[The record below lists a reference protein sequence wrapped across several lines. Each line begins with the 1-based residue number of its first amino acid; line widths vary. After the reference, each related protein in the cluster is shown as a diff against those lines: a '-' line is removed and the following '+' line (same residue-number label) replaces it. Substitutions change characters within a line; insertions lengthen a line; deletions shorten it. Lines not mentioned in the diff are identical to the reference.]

1 MKRGGRIGLLYVL
14 PGLAGLC
21 VFYIAPFFYSLR
33 YIFTRGVSQVEFV
46 GLANFRDLFRNPAF
60 GLAMKNTVIFT
71 GISVPLLVLAALLL
85 AAALQRRDSK
95 FLRWTMLAPM
105 IIPVA
110 SALLGWSAI
119 LGQDG
124 LLGRLIQV
132 LGGQGANY
140 LAEPWARWSL
150 MLMFFVKN
158 LGYMTVILGGALAS
172 IPKEYR
178 EAYSLD
184 SNSLWGYT
192 FRIAAPIISPVIFF
206 VAVLSLVN
214 SFQIFREVYGLYGD
228 YPPNSLYMLQT
239 FMNNNFA
246 KLNYSRLCTASFTV
260 SMAIALAV
268 SVYLWFQRQAAKEES
283 GL

>member
-1 MKRGGRIGLLYVL
+1 MLYVL

-21 VFYIAPFFYSLR
+21 VFYIAPFVLSLR
-33 YIFTRGVSQVEFV
+33 YIFTRGVSRVEFV
-46 GLANFRDLFRNPAF
+46 GLANFRDLFRNPAY
-60 GLAMKNTVIFT
+60 GLAMKNTLIFT
-71 GISVPLLVLAALLL
+71 AISVPVLTLLALLL
-85 AAALQRRDSK
+85 AAVLQQRDSK
-95 FLRWTMLAPM
+95 FLRWTMMAPM

-119 LGQDG
+119 LGRGG
-124 LLGRLIQV
+124 LLGRLIQA
-132 LGGQGANY
+132 LGGQGKDY
-140 LAEPWARWSL
+140 LADPWARWSL
-150 MLMFFVKN
+150 ILIFLVKN
-158 LGYMTVILGGALAS
+158 LGYMTVILSGALAG

-192 FRIAAPIISPVIFF
+192 FRVAAPIISPVLFF

-239 FMNNNFA
+239 FLNNNFA
-246 KLNYSRLCTASFTV
+246 KLNYSRLCTASFLV

-268 SVYLWFQRQAAKEES
+268 SVYLWFQHRAAKEES